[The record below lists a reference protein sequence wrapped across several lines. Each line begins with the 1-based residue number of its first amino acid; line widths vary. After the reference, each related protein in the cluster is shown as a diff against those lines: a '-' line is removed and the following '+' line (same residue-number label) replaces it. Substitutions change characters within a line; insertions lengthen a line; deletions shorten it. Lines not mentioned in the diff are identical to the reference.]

1 MVTTGRMD
9 CGRWLAGLALL
20 LWGLVMVPVWAA
32 EPLRLNT
39 GVGAPYI
46 QADKQGFLDL
56 LVPEIFRRLGVRA
69 EAVGYAA
76 SERANINADSG
87 LDDGVAMRVRG
98 LEANY
103 PSLIRVD
110 EKVIDNDFVAYS
122 IRHPFATTGFETLKP
137 YQTAFISGW
146 VVFAKRIDA
155 SYAVTQVQDANQLF
169 SLLAN
174 DRADVVLF
182 ERWQGNWLIRERRL
196 PARLLLPPLV
206 STEMFMYLHKK
217 HADLVAP
224 AAKALRAM
232 KADGSYRRIFEQ
244 SLQVL
249 EQR

>member
-1 MVTTGRMD
+1 MNIIERLGFGRQ
-9 CGRWLAGLALL
+9 LL
-20 LWGLVMVPVWAA
+20 RFLLILWACVAAPAFAA

-46 QADKQGFLDL
+46 QADKKGFLDL
-56 LVPEIFRRLGVRA
+56 LVPEVFRRLGLPA
-69 EAVGYAA
+69 EAVGYTA
-76 SERANINADSG
+76 SERANINANTG
-87 LDDGVAMRVRG
+87 VDDGVAMRVRG
-98 LEANY
+98 LEVNY
-103 PSLIRVD
+103 PNLVRVD

-122 IRHPFATTGFETLKP
+122 IRPQFATSGFETLKP
-137 YQTAFISGW
+137 YQTGYISGW
-146 VVFAKRIDA
+146 VVFEKRLDS
-155 SYAVTQVQDANQLF
+155 SYPLTPVQDANQLF
-169 SLLAN
+169 NLLAN

-224 AAKALRAM
+224 AAQALRAM
-232 KADGSYRRIFEQ
+232 KADGTYRRIFEQ

-249 EQR
+249 ERR